1 MSKVTEKISATAEVA
16 KQATIEAT
24 SKAKEGAYKAAAVSE
39 NVDSGT
45 RFEAAKGALEA
56 HTSAQTASVKKDV
69 ALEKSG
75 LPVAAEKISAAGQ
88 NVMQKTTEMASA
100 AAKPVVDTSSA
111 LAGVVQHG
119 TMQAKH
125 EAQEAFYRSRAT
137 AESNT
142 AHDRKES
149 AKSALEHHA
158 EAKKERFMKECSKEE
173 AGINAASEKIS
184 AAATKVQPYLSVA
197 ADKAVTGASIVA
209 DKAVTGASV
218 AATTISA
225 GAATVGHAT
234 MEKTH
239 TALEN
244 VNKNRAIDPSATAHD
259 RKESAKAALEHHA
272 AAKEHAI
279 AKEEGKQASGIA
291 TVQQK
296 AGEVV
301 GTVTTAARTSLD
313 TVRDAS
319 AAVGHAALE
328 KKHAVQADY
337 FKAEATSEFVTPHE
351 RVEAAK
357 AALEHHAEMKD
368 HSFQKSVAAE
378 NSGLNTAGQV
388 VGGYLQTAG
397 EMIATGARAT
407 VAAVQNI
414 PTAVNALWA
423 GGSAAAHKTAETTNN
438 LQAEYY
444 RNQAVDER
452 VTGSERMEAAKSA
465 LEHEASARSHAILKE
480 QKKEESGYNAA
491 TEKASELLQTGKE
504 KLVGATQAIAPSTT
518 ASNLS

>member
-24 SKAKEGAYKAAAVSE
+24 SKAKEGAYKAAAVSD

-56 HTSAQTASVKKDV
+56 HSSAQTASVKKDI

-75 LPVAAEKISAAGQ
+75 LPVAAEKISATGQ
-88 NVMQKTTEMASA
+88 AVVGKTTQMASA
-100 AAKPVVDTSSA
+100 AVKPVVNTSSA
-111 LAGVVQHG
+111 IAGVVEHG
-119 TMQAKH
+119 TLQAKH

-142 AHDRKES
+142 AHDRKEA

-158 EAKKERFMKECSKEE
+158 EAKRERFMKECSKEE
-173 AGINAASEKIS
+173 AGINTATEKLS
-184 AAATKVQPYLSVA
+184 DAATKVQPYLSAA
-197 ADKAVTGASIVA
+197 ADKAVTGATVVA
-209 DKAVTGASV
+209 G
-218 AATTISA
+218 TISA

-244 VNKNRAIDPSATAHD
+244 VNKSRAIDTNTTVHD
-259 RKESAKAALEHHA
+259 RHLAAKAALEHHA

-296 AGEVV
+296 TSEVV
-301 GTVTTAARTSLD
+301 GTVSNAARTSID

-328 KKHAVQADY
+328 KKHAVQAEY
-337 FKAEATSEFVTPHE
+337 FKAEATSEYVTPHD

-378 NSGLNTAGQV
+378 NSGLNSAGQV
-388 VGGYLQTAG
+388 MGSYLQTAG
-397 EMIATGARAT
+397 EMLATGARAT
-407 VAAVQNI
+407 VSAVQNI
-414 PTAVNALWA
+414 PSAVNALLA
-423 GGSAAAHKTAETTNN
+423 GGSAAVHKGAETTNN

-444 RNQAVDER
+444 RNQAIDER
-452 VTGSERMEAAKSA
+452 VTGTERMEAAKAA
-465 LEHEASARSHAILKE
+465 LEHEASARSHAIIKE
-480 QKKEESGYNAA
+480 QKKEESGINSA

-504 KLVGATQAIAPSTT
+504 KLIGATQAVAPNTT
-518 ASNLS
+518 ASNMS